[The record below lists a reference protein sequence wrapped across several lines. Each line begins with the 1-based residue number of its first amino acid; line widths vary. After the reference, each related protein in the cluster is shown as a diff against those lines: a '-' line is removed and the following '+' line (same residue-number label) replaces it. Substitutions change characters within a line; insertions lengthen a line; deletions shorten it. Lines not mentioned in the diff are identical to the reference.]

1 MDPRLISSDV
11 AVIGYGSLMSGLGLL
26 AFGRLRVSAAARVA
40 VANARRGFGKFS
52 QHGDRFAM
60 VLEPIRPDQPIE
72 ARTLA
77 ADAPPSG
84 GAEGVGLWMRPND
97 LARLCDREGYS
108 SGAIQRLRQEAAG
121 RQQNVAALLWTLLEQ
136 AGFAIAPFRQ
146 RLFKLI
152 GYTSPHYVP
161 HPVRLDTDEYA
172 ITFLAPG
179 REGSGSPTVV
189 PVRVRTGNTELMSA
203 PDVWQLK
210 PNRTQLAYFTAC
222 LLGGLHGVG
231 LQDLLAPLA
240 PAAALSERLR
250 AAIRTEQQQ
259 ELARFL
265 DMTGLDHTAYWQH
278 FGPPTQ
284 SVRRSGL
291 EGFMNGQGERRSAF
305 SQRS

>member
-1 MDPRLISSDV
+1 LNPQPTASDV

-26 AFGRLRVSAAARVA
+26 PFGRLRVRAAARVA
-40 VANARRGFGKFS
+40 VSSVRRGFGKFS

-60 VLEPIRPDQPIE
+60 VLEPLRANQPLE
-72 ARTLA
+72 AHTLA

-84 GAEGVGLWMRPND
+84 APEGIALWVRPND

-108 SGAIQRLRQEAAG
+108 SGAMQRLRQEAAA
-121 RQQNVAALLWTLLEQ
+121 RQQHVAAFLWTLLEEV
-136 AGFAIAPFRQ
+136 GFAIAPFRE

-161 HPVRLDTDEYA
+161 HPVRLDTSEYA
-172 ITFLAPG
+172 LTFLAPG

-203 PDVWQLK
+203 PETWQRK
-210 PNRTQLAYFTAC
+210 PNRTQLAYFAAC
-222 LLGGLHGVG
+222 LLGGVHGLC
-231 LQDLLAPLA
+231 LQDLLVPLA
-240 PAAALSERLR
+240 ADAGLSERLR
-250 AAIRTEQQQ
+250 AAIRAEQQQ
-259 ELARFL
+259 ELSRFL
-265 DMTGLDHTAYWQH
+265 DMTGLDHTAYWHH

-291 EGFMNGQGERRSAF
+291 DEFMSEHSERRSAF
-305 SQRS
+305 SR